1 MESSRFYSNGRWKE
15 SSLHREVVNPYTNAT
30 VGSVWQASQADIEEA
45 IASAVIAFE
54 QTRRLSS
61 HERWQILS
69 TVADGVL
76 DEKERLAG
84 LITTETGKPIRFSR
98 IEVERAVFTLQTA
111 SEEAKRLGGEILPLD
126 LSANSGRRLGLVRRF
141 PLGPV
146 AGITPFNFPLNL
158 VAHKVGPAIAAG
170 DPILIKP
177 SSGAPSA
184 ALALAE
190 IVGRTDLPKGGLSI
204 LPCAADEAAQLITD
218 ERIKLISFTGSPPVG
233 WAIKQRAGKKR
244 VVLELGGNAGVI
256 VDGDADIDYALPRI
270 LSGAFASAGQSC
282 IAVQRVF
289 VQERIFPL
297 FLQRFV
303 DLTRALAVGDPF
315 DEKTVVGPMITEG
328 AAEKVESWIAEA
340 RGAGATV
347 VCGGRRRGA
356 VLEPTVLVD
365 VSSGLKVCTE
375 EVFAPVV
382 TLAPFASFEDAIGK
396 VNDSR
401 FGLQAGVFSNNLG
414 NVMSAYDRLE
424 VGGVIVNDVPTYRID
439 HMPYGGVK
447 ESGFGR
453 EGVKYAIEE
462 MTELKL
468 LGMNI
473 LP

>member
-1 MESSRFYSNGRWKE
+1 MESSRFYSCGLWKE
-15 SSLHREVVNPYTNAT
+15 SALHREVVNPYSNAT
-30 VGSVWQASQADIEEA
+30 VGSYWQASQADIAGA
-45 IASAVIAFE
+45 IAEAARAFE

-61 HERWQILS
+61 HDRWQILS
-69 TVADGVL
+69 SIADGVYK
-76 DEKERLAG
+76 ERERLAG

-98 IEVERAVFTLQTA
+98 VEVERAVFTLQTA
-111 SEEAKRLGGEILPLD
+111 SEEAKRLNGEILPLD

-141 PLGPV
+141 SLGPV

-177 SSGAPSA
+177 SSSAPGV

-190 IVGRTDLPKGGLSI
+190 IVDRTMFPGGGFSV
-204 LPCAADEAAQLITD
+204 LPCAADEAGQLITD

-233 WAIKQRAGKKR
+233 WAIKAKGGKKR

-256 VDGDADIDYALPRI
+256 VDGDADMEYALPKI
-270 LSGAFASAGQSC
+270 VSGAFASAGQSC

-289 VQERIFPL
+289 VHERMFSV
-297 FLQRFV
+297 FLGKLV
-303 DLTRALAVGDPF
+303 DLARAVAVGDPF
-315 DEKTVVGPMITEG
+315 DERTVVGPMITEE
-328 AAEKVESWIAEA
+328 AARKVELWIAEA
-340 RGAGATV
+340 CRAGAKV
-347 VCGGRRRGA
+347 ACGGGRKGA
-356 VLEPTVLVD
+356 VLEPTVLLD
-365 VSSGLKVCTE
+365 VSPEMSVCAE

-382 TLAPFASFEDAIGK
+382 TVEPFSDFEEAVGR
-396 VNDSR
+396 VNHSR
-401 FGLQAGVFSNNLG
+401 FGLQAGVFSNNLAH
-414 NVMSAYDRLE
+414 VMSAYDRLE

-447 ESGFGR
+447 DSGFGR